1 MPDTMPDDELA
12 VHRQTAVDELAA
24 LELELDERRCWRVKD
39 AVDDEPRS
47 QCKAFRVRGQPYC
60 AGHLGLGGIDPY
72 AGGAASAQ
80 ARSGRAQARKMTV
93 LEAAHAV
100 LEEHADAILRNWTSQ
115 AADDWRA
122 ADALM
127 TRVFGRPTERVE
139 LGPVT
144 LTDEVLADPEARARL
159 KAQLLRRHP
168 HLEALLGGASE
179 QGAGEGEASS
189 A

>member
-1 MPDTMPDDELA
+1 
-12 VHRQTAVDELAA
+12 
-24 LELELDERRCWRVKD
+24 
-39 AVDDEPRS
+39 
-47 QCKAFRVRGQPYC
+47 
-60 AGHLGLGGIDPY
+60 
-72 AGGAASAQ
+72 
-80 ARSGRAQARKMTV
+80 
-93 LEAAHAV
+93 
-100 LEEHADAILRNWTSQ
+100 
-115 AADDWRA
+115 
-122 ADALM
+122 M